1 MFVSVFF
8 FLLSLVIAAQAESLY
23 QIETSLP
30 FKKVIIWGHKPLH
43 SHTHSYIHEAFYKAF
58 KSLGYETYWLDQH
71 DDTRNI
77 DFSNALFITE
87 GQVDRHIPIRLDC
100 LYIIHNCDGGK
111 YQRVINKNR
120 CITLQVYTHDV
131 LPRKVVKEDDCIYYS
146 VEDKTIYMPW
156 ATDLLPHEI
165 DEIKKHIP
173 TRTTRNTFSWIGTY
187 CDGEFGNINE
197 IQAFRRACYD
207 NRIEFQHIRHC
218 SMEENIKLIQESYMA
233 PALQGPWQCRQG
245 YIPCR
250 IFKNISYGQ
259 FGITNSKTVY
269 DLFKGKII
277 YNPDSHQLF
286 YDAKKKLDTLDIN
299 ELYEL
304 MDFVKNKHT
313 YLNRIE
319 TLLRFF
325 EMVYYNNRSKKIQG
339 FLEAK

>member
-1 MFVSVFF
+1 MFMSIFF
-8 FLLSLVIAAQAESLY
+8 FLLSLVICCQAESLY
-23 QIETSLP
+23 HIETTLP
-30 FKKVIIWGHKPLH
+30 FNKVIIWGHKPLH
-43 SHTHSYIHEAFYKAF
+43 SHTHSYIHAAFYRTF
-58 KSLGYETYWLDQH
+58 QSLGYETHWLDKN
-71 DDTRNI
+71 DDTRDI

-87 GQVDRHIPIRLDC
+87 GQVDRYIPIRLDC
-100 LYIIHNCDGGK
+100 FYIIHNCDGFK
-111 YQRVINKNR
+111 YQRAINKNR

-131 LPRKVVKEDDCIYYS
+131 LPRKVVKLDDGIYYS

-165 DEIKKHIP
+165 DAIKKQIP
-173 TRTTRNTFSWIGTY
+173 VRTKRNTFCWIGTY
-187 CDGEFGNINE
+187 CDGEFGNAEQI
-197 IQAFRRACYD
+197 ASFRRACLD
-207 NRIEFQHIRHC
+207 NGVEFQHTRNC
-218 SMEENIKLIQESYMA
+218 SIEENIKLIQESYMA

-277 YNPDSHQLF
+277 YNSDPYQLF

-299 ELYEL
+299 ELYDL
-304 MDFVKNKHT
+304 MDFVKNNHT

-325 EMVYYNNRSKKIQG
+325 EMVYNQ
-339 FLEAK
+339 E